1 MKKITMLVFIL
12 LVAVAAVPVVS
23 YKTLN
28 PCTMLKKEYVN
39 RAKERTGELTT
50 RGKEKASEYGED
62 AERIVDGIGAVL
74 ENAAGGIVEGLAEAQ
89 IEELSLRECAREW
102 WRVKF
107 GDGD

>member
-1 MKKITMLVFIL
+1 MLIL
-12 LVAVAAVPVVS
+12 ILVVVVAAVPVVS

-39 RAKERTGELTT
+39 RAKDRAGELTASG
-50 RGKEKASEYGED
+50 RDKASEYGED
-62 AERIVDGIGAVL
+62 AERIVDGLGAVL

-89 IEELSLRECAREW
+89 IEQLSLRECAREW

-107 GDGD
+107 GN